1 LSNGTAGTEG
11 VPLFQAH
18 RKVYPRE
25 VSGRFARLRTAA
37 NLALLGLYYGLP
49 WLQWNGRQAV
59 LFDLPARKF
68 HLFALTLWPQD
79 FLYLAWLLI
88 LAALTLFFV
97 TAVAGRVWCGF
108 TCPQTVWTEAFL
120 ALERLVEGDRPR
132 RLKLD
137 RAPWTREW
145 LARKT
150 AKQVLWISFAA
161 FTGFSFVAYF
171 TPARELWS
179 ELLNL
184 QLGGWETFWILFY
197 GFATYGNAGFL
208 REQVCLYM
216 CPYARFQSAMFD
228 EDTLVVSYDAARGE
242 RRGPRARGVNPKSA
256 GLGDCVDCTICVQV
270 CPTGI
275 DIRQGL
281 QYECIA
287 CAACVDACDG
297 VMARVGYEPGLI
309 RYATEREFTGAK
321 TRYFRP
327 RVLVYGGLLAALAIG
342 FVLSLTLRQPIGL
355 DVLRDRN
362 AFYRVLPGGS
372 VENVYSLRILNKD
385 NRAHRYLIEVQPAD
399 VLQVDAEPVDVGA
412 GEVRAVPARIR
423 VRAEDIA
430 SAPQDLTISV
440 RVVDTPSLVARRAT
454 RFFVPELEDH
464 DDEDQH

>member
-1 LSNGTAGTEG
+1 MTDGTAGADVVSLYE
-11 VPLFQAH
+11 AH

-25 VSGRFARLRTAA
+25 VSGRFARLRTVAVVV
-37 NLALLGLYYGLP
+37 LLGIYYGLP
-49 WLQWNGRQAV
+49 WVQWHGRQAV

-97 TAVAGRVWCGF
+97 TAVAGRVWCGYA
-108 TCPQTVWTEAFL
+108 CPQTVWTEAFL
-120 ALERLVEGDRPR
+120 ALEHLVEGDRAR

-137 RAPWTREW
+137 RAPWTGEW
-145 LARKT
+145 LARKAT
-150 AKQVLWISFAA
+150 KQALWISFAA

-171 TPARELWS
+171 SPARELGS
-179 ELLNL
+179 AVLNL
-184 QLGGWETFWILFY
+184 QLGGSETFWILFY

-208 REQVCLYM
+208 REQVCKYM

-228 EDTLVVSYDAARGE
+228 HDTLIVSYDPSRGE
-242 RRGPRARGVNPKSA
+242 PRGARKKGVEPKAA

-287 CAACVDACDG
+287 CAACVDACDD
-297 VMARVGYEPGLI
+297 VMSREGYQPGLI
-309 RYATEREFTGAK
+309 RYATEQELKGDK
-321 TRYFRP
+321 TQYFRP
-327 RVLVYGGLLAALAIG
+327 RVLVYGGLLLALAIG
-342 FVLSLTLRQPIGL
+342 FVISLSLRQPIGL
-355 DVLRDRN
+355 DILRDRN
-362 AFYRVLPGGS
+362 ALYRVLPDGS

-385 NRAHRYLIEVQPAD
+385 DSAHRYVIETQPAS
-399 VLQVDAEPVDVGA
+399 VFQVDVAPVEVNA

-423 VRAEDIA
+423 VGAGDVGRAPRDLVI
-430 SAPQDLTISV
+430 SA
-440 RVVDTPSLVARRAT
+440 RVTDTPGLTAKHAT
-454 RFFVPELEDH
+454 RFFVPKVEED
-464 DDEDQH
+464 DDEKHD

>member
-1 LSNGTAGTEG
+1 MSDGATGTEG

-25 VSGRFARLRTAA
+25 VSGRFARLRTLA
-37 NLALLGLYYGLP
+37 NVVLLGLYYGLP

-108 TCPQTVWTEAFL
+108 ACPQTVWTEAFL
-120 ALERLVEGDRPR
+120 ALERFVEGDRPR

-145 LARKT
+145 VARKT
-150 AKQVLWISFAA
+150 AKQVLWVSFAA

-171 TPARELWS
+171 TPARELWN
-179 ELLNL
+179 EILTL
-184 QLGGWETFWILFY
+184 QLGGWEMFWILFY

-228 EDTLVVSYDAARGE
+228 QDTMVVSYDAARGE
-242 RRGPRARGVNPKSA
+242 QRGARGRGVEPKSV

-309 RYATEREFTGAK
+309 RYATERELTGAK
-321 TRYFRP
+321 PQYFRP

-342 FVLSLTLRQPIGL
+342 FVVSLVLREPIGL

-385 NRAHRYLIEVQPAD
+385 DQAHRYLIEVQPAD
-399 VLQVDAEPVDVGA
+399 VLQVDGGPVDVNA
-412 GEVRAVPARIR
+412 GEVRAVAARIR
-423 VRAEDIA
+423 VGPHDIA
-430 SAPQDLTISV
+430 RAPRELTIAV
-440 RVVDTPSLVARRAT
+440 RAVDKPGLVARRGT
-454 RFFVPELEDH
+454 RFFVPEPGR
-464 DDEDQH
+464 